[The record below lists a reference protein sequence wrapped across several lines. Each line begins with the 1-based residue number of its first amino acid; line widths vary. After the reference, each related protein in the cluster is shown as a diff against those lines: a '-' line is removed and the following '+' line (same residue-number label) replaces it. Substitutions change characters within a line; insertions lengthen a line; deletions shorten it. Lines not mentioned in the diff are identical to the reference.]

1 MASRMMKKR
10 TNVRSVRRRRS
21 IPTTTVA
28 IASTT
33 ARERRHVRTNNRCN
47 ARAIGK
53 EVIEDAAPKTL
64 LREMD
69 AMRGVDKKATTN
81 GMRTKFERMIR
92 DAQDKVCA
100 AVEEME
106 AEAAEADGSKDVA
119 SFRSDA
125 WTRAEGGGGI
135 SRIIQ
140 DGKVFEKAGVNVSV
154 VYGSMPPEV

>member
-1 MASRMMKKR
+1 M
-10 TNVRSVRRRRS
+10 
-21 IPTTTVA
+21 
-28 IASTT
+28 
-33 ARERRHVRTNNRCN
+33 
-47 ARAIGK
+47 
-53 EVIEDAAPKTL
+53 EDAAPKTL

-69 AMRGVDKKATTN
+69 AMSGVDKKATTN